1 MNMLK
6 GNLKPAHAGYIFQD
20 TITAYC
26 LLNLVLGK
34 YDQVTVDSKKV
45 EDDRFDDLE
54 LTKGDRKTRIQI
66 KSSLDGKKPI
76 SHTNFT
82 YKNDGYNLRID
93 RLVRTFKQETSILKE
108 FRLFATWQPP
118 ESTDELYRYIKP
130 IDDSY
135 TLPIND
141 IHLYKLKAE
150 LIWPKNKEPVW
161 KQLRVADDISRDDF
175 LAFCEIFILELCIPN
190 VSLDLNNPGQIEK
203 VILNLLKD
211 DIGIGRYPNIS
222 RTVTDVAGL
231 VMTLANIS
239 RAQEHTLTLED
250 VVKALNIRTDF
261 GRISQS
267 FPLNYKHFHDRPKF
281 RENTLNLHNESK
293 IHLITGSPGIG
304 KSWEL
309 TSLVEHLKKDYIV
322 ARHYCYLEPG
332 DELVERRV
340 TSDVLFANL
349 IAELHDACDF
359 DDSDTKRFSAD
370 ITTLE
375 MTLKKCAELDRSV
388 ILIIDGLDHIARVK
402 ESSATL
408 NDNETDIIEQIAT
421 LNVPDKV
428 KIIIGSQP
436 GSHLQPII
444 NRVEKDVEQ
453 YELSPWENN
462 DIEELCNIH
471 KVKDTLI
478 SLKINGTDE
487 VLNDLAEKID
497 GNPLY
502 ATYLS
507 KALVSGLNA
516 GEVNSPKDWIQS
528 VPDTEGDIEVYYS
541 YLYEKLLKDVQAIAD
556 LLGVIEFSVTEAELK
571 ELTGPYSR
579 WVKPAIKAIEPI
591 IVNVAGQGGLRIFH
605 ESFRRFILK
614 KLAEDGVE
622 VSEILQPVIAWLTD
636 KGFYES
642 ARSYRFLLP
651 ALRQANRFSEIFNIV
666 DFDFVSKSISY
677 GHTQNA
683 IQSSIALTAHVA
695 SQLKNWPVL
704 VRCIELRRSLF
715 SCFYENEDWQLFWSS
730 YADLFGHQSLS
741 ERLLFDGKPTLNF
754 EAGIK
759 ACLIVDDLGGTAPWR
774 EYLTLPRNFKEDS
787 SNSRFDTLYEM
798 NSKQVCVLAQLQYG
812 LSNGRG
818 FNVLKW
824 AVTYL
829 SKVDNTT
836 LSFSFIRHFGYR
848 LSRNG
853 LDRTALRLA
862 ERFGSKVDTDTIKV
876 ALQLGIADYYSENGN
891 KEIAKQYAELALK
904 YSSSPALISMCIDHG
919 AKPLKI
925 TSLQSSVSN
934 LDLGLGTSL
943 SETNDVSVWV
953 YSIRIIAHLNPL
965 DSILDLELD
974 RIRGVGWYRCWLKFV
989 VELFKAEASSKY
1001 DICSIFNILLEEVHP
1016 FLGKPRACDLYY
1028 VHRVI
1033 EETIAIGLS
1042 LIKDHTEW
1050 AKVLETLVQV
1060 YENTSTRFDQEDGGP
1075 ITVSTIINLSK
1086 PYIENNATGKLILS
1100 SLEDRVDYLK
1110 QRGSYYS
1117 THATYEMELSSCYVK
1132 LKDINK
1138 AKSSWNQAGVYLSS
1152 YGWHKDIT
1160 LFEIIESV
1168 SIHTSLSKD
1177 QTYNALD
1184 RLQPCIS
1191 SAIKHTNGKE
1201 TKHVPNRWFS
1211 ELFNVSPENAIE
1223 VLVRTIQEESY
1234 IESWPT
1240 LRALGYIAE
1249 KLNGQANSILL
1260 NALCET
1266 LPFET
1271 KYETHATEIV
1281 PNRIKEID
1289 SLYQTN
1295 PSLAKKRLLNLAS
1308 KVANDNTRNNHTAI
1322 KIIEEYS
1329 KKIGFAINGYVEED
1343 KSTTNTPENYNLSI
1357 NSDQARYYNVP
1368 DYLPF
1373 PEQASLT
1380 DLFKGIRSIGNDNDY
1395 LTWLSVYLSY
1405 KLEAIAVSGNE
1416 IEANRII
1423 FFYARQI
1430 GLFSR
1435 SDALKTLAECLETIN
1450 LLNLAT
1456 SAYTLAYAYSNGE
1469 GGWTVIGDNK
1479 QALLLSKAIELNNSL
1494 AKQILADDIGYRLR
1508 ISDYGS
1514 GLTKAIIERVNEW
1527 AELEKAAKCWDEAFK
1542 VISHRL
1548 QLPSQTQ
1555 YFAHFDSNN
1564 LIDWNVDEGLIGIL
1578 LFRLSEPRMSRKLA
1592 CISGIINAIK
1602 YTPELCIKPLIRWS
1616 TRDTPVTSLLLVFS
1630 LIIEFETEPFQITK
1644 GLSETLKLYVRSNIW
1659 GARVFSTQLLDRAN
1673 ITYNSVSIPNNV
1685 NTNYKKNLND
1695 VYRFDGTHSLELLS
1709 NFQPTLPSQIDRE
1722 FGEILKL
1729 ECHRGKWREVA
1740 ELSLGRDGKDYP
1752 PVDVLSWNFELFFSM
1767 LHQEANGIKEG
1778 MWLKGLWTKERE
1790 QYLVNETLPDTYLR
1804 LGLYHSRIPR
1814 PPTTRPIDAI
1824 AGESG
1829 IHIIDED
1836 SEYNGWIRIAYIE
1849 SEFLPSNKRSFSRP
1863 ENMVRVFSA
1872 IVLTPIGSKKPNNFL
1887 PFLGEDV
1894 NTWSPSAQSNMYF
1907 GRPTNVWTEVV
1918 GLFNYEDWFGKVL
1931 VPTPPPEIAYMF
1943 NRTIKSEMNEKLAWQ
1958 DENEED
1964 ILRLRTWSVRS
1975 EQLSSESPKLIGVD
1989 LIIRPDA
1996 FDELKSIFGCPM
2008 RTYTVK
2014 WEDKI
2019 SKRD

>member
-1 MNMLK
+1 MNILK
-6 GNLKPAHAGYIFQD
+6 GSLKPAHAGYIFQD
-20 TITAYC
+20 AITAYC

-34 YDQVTVDSKKV
+34 YDKVTVDSKKV

-54 LTKGDRKTRIQI
+54 LTKDGKKTRIQI
-66 KSSLDGKKPI
+66 KSSLDDSKSI
-76 SHTNFT
+76 SHTNLT

-93 RLVRTFKQETSILKE
+93 RLVRTFKQETSTLKE

-118 ESTDELYRYIKP
+118 ESYDELHKYIKP
-130 IDDSY
+130 TDDSY
-135 TLPIND
+135 TLPISD
-141 IHLYKLKAE
+141 VHLYKLEAE

-161 KQLRVADDISRDDF
+161 KQLRIADDISRNDF

-203 VILNLLKD
+203 LILTLLKD
-211 DIGIGRYPNIS
+211 NIGVGRYPNTS

-231 VMTLANIS
+231 VMTLANLS
-239 RAQEHTLTLED
+239 RAQEHTLTFKD
-250 VVKALNIRTDF
+250 VVKALDIRTDF

-267 FPLNYKHFHDRPKF
+267 FPLNSEYLYDRPNF
-281 RENTLNLHNESK
+281 RENTLKLHNESK
-293 IHLITGSPGIG
+293 IYLITGSPGIG

-359 DDSDTKRFSAD
+359 GDSDAKRFSAD

-375 MTLKKCAELDRSV
+375 MTLKKCTELDRSV
-388 ILIIDGLDHIARVK
+388 VLIIDGLDHIARVK

-421 LNVPDKV
+421 LNVPSKV

-436 GSHLQPII
+436 GFHLQPII

-453 YELSPWENN
+453 YELVLWENN

-471 KVKDTLI
+471 KVKHTLI
-478 SLKINGTDE
+478 SLEINNPDE
-487 VLNDLAEKID
+487 ILNYLAEKID

-516 GEVNSPKDWIQS
+516 GEIISPEDWIQS
-528 VPDTEGDIEVYYS
+528 VPDTDGDIEVYYS

-591 IVNVAGQGGLRIFH
+591 VVNVTGQGGLRIFH

-614 KLAEDGVE
+614 KLAEDGIE
-622 VSEILQPVIAWLTD
+622 VSGILQPVIAWLVD

-666 DFDFVSKSISY
+666 GFDFVSKSISY

-695 SQLKNWPVL
+695 SQLKNWSVL

-715 SCFYENEDWQLFWSS
+715 SCFYENEEWQLFWSS
-730 YADLFGHQSLS
+730 YAELFGYQSLS

-754 EAGIK
+754 ETGIK
-759 ACLIVDDLGGTAPWR
+759 ACLIVDDLGGTAPWK
-774 EYLTLPRNFKEDS
+774 EYRALPRNFKEDS

-824 AVTYL
+824 AVAYL
-829 SKVDNTT
+829 SKIDNTT

-862 ERFGSKVDTDTIKV
+862 KRFGSKADTHIIKV

-904 YSSSPALISMCIDHG
+904 YSSSPTLISMCIDHG
-919 AKPLKI
+919 AKPLNVPN
-925 TSLQSSVSN
+925 LQFSVSD

-943 SETNDVSVWV
+943 SDNNNVNIWV
-953 YSIRIIAHLNPL
+953 YSIRSIAHVNPL

-974 RIRGVGWYRCWLKFV
+974 RIRGIGWYRCWLKFV
-989 VELFKAEASSKY
+989 IELFKAEASSKY
-1001 DICSIFNILLEEVHP
+1001 HICSIFNILLEGVHP
-1016 FLGKPRACDLYY
+1016 FVGDPRACDLYY

-1033 EETIAIGLS
+1033 EETIAIGLT
-1042 LIKDHTEW
+1042 LITDHTEW
-1050 AKVLETLVQV
+1050 VKVIEILVQINR
-1060 YENTSTRFDQEDGGP
+1060 NTSTRLHQEDGGP
-1075 ITVSTIINLSK
+1075 ISVSTIINLLK
-1086 PYIENNATGKLILS
+1086 PYIKNDATGRVILS
-1100 SLEDRVDYLK
+1100 ALEERVDYLK

-1117 THATYEMELSSCYVK
+1117 THATHEMELSSCY
-1132 LKDINK
+1132 LRLNDIDK
-1138 AKSSWNQAGVYLSS
+1138 AKNSWSKVGIYLSS

-1168 SIHTSLSKD
+1168 SIHTSLSKN
-1177 QTYNALD
+1177 QTCKALD

-1201 TKHVPNRWFS
+1201 TRHVPNRWFS
-1211 ELFNVSPENAIE
+1211 ELFDASPENAIE
-1223 VLVRTIQEESY
+1223 VLVRTIQEEDY

-1240 LRALGYIAE
+1240 LKALGYVTE
-1249 KLNGQANSILL
+1249 NSSGQANPILL
-1260 NALCET
+1260 NALWDT
-1266 LPFET
+1266 LPFEIE
-1271 KYETHATEIV
+1271 YETHTNKLV
-1281 PNRIKEID
+1281 PSRISEID

-1308 KVANDNTRNNHTAI
+1308 KVANDNTRNNHKAI

-1329 KKIGFAINGYVEED
+1329 KTIGFSINGYVEQD
-1343 KSTTNTPENYNLSI
+1343 DSTTDTPENYKISV
-1357 NSDQARYYNVP
+1357 NSNKDRSYNVP

-1373 PEQASLT
+1373 PEHANLT
-1380 DLFKGIRSIGNDNDY
+1380 DLFKGIRSISNDNDC
-1395 LTWLSVYLSY
+1395 LTWLSIYLSY
-1405 KLEAIAVSGNE
+1405 KLEAMTISGNE
-1416 IEANRII
+1416 IEANRVI

-1479 QALLLSKAIELNNSL
+1479 QASLLSKAIELNESL

-1527 AELEKAAKCWDEAFK
+1527 DELEKASECWDEAFK

-1548 QLPSQTQ
+1548 LLPSQTQ

-1564 LIDWNVDEGLIGIL
+1564 LIDWSIDEGLIGIL

-1602 YTPELCIKPLIRWS
+1602 YTPELCIKPLTRWL

-1630 LIIEFETEPFQITK
+1630 LIIEFETEPFQITQ

-1659 GARVFSTQLLDRAN
+1659 GARVFSTQLLNRAN
-1673 ITYNSVSIPNNV
+1673 ITYSSVDIPNNV
-1685 NTNYKKNLND
+1685 NTNYKTKLND
-1695 VYRFDGTHSLELLS
+1695 VYRFDGTYSLKLLS
-1709 NFQPTLPSQIDRE
+1709 NFQPTLPNQIDRE
-1722 FGEILKL
+1722 FGDILKL
-1729 ECHRGKWREVA
+1729 ECHRDKWREVA
-1740 ELSLGRDGKDYP
+1740 KLSVGNDGRDYP

-1778 MWLKGLWTKERE
+1778 MMLKGLWTKERE
-1790 QYLVNETLPDTYLR
+1790 QYLAKETLPDTYLR

-1814 PPTTRPIDAI
+1814 PPITRPVESIS
-1824 AGESG
+1824 GESG

-1836 SEYNGWIRIAYIE
+1836 SEYNGWIRLAYLE
-1849 SEFLPSNKRSFSRP
+1849 SEFLPSNAQSFSRP
-1863 ENMVRVFSA
+1863 ENMVRVLSA

-1887 PFLGEDV
+1887 PFLEENV
-1894 NTWSPSAQSNMYF
+1894 NTWSPSAKSKMYF

-1931 VPTPPPEIAYMF
+1931 VPTPPPEIAYIF
-1943 NRTIKSEMNEKLAWQ
+1943 SKTTKSEMNEKLAWQ
-1958 DENEED
+1958 DENEKD
-1964 ILRLRTWSVRS
+1964 ILRLRSWSVRS

-1996 FDELKSIFGCPM
+1996 FAELKRLLGCPM
-2008 RTYTVK
+2008 STYTVK
-2014 WEDKI
+2014 WENKI
-2019 SKRD
+2019 DERD